1 MRSADNIKSSR
12 KDHPRSGQPNNMV
25 IGKETFSSSAFQI
38 MLSSATRKGQ
48 VTCIGLKRKKS
59 KSRQTRS
66 SFAFFDLNNKNLVPY
81 NIKSFLRNSVS
92 PYDVRSFGQS
102 VSADGSINGANSLS
116 FIEDGLH
123 SGSSFHDDRYNRLPP
138 VLDLSFR
145 WQRGNPKSLDYSQG
159 SAKLHKTKK
168 YRDEYHFLTP
178 EKIQSSLYLRNS
190 WNWLSWNIEKKNP
203 VTGRIARSLQRAG
216 ICILL
221 GGFTG
226 FLPYKEYTMR
236 NRLISNY
243 EGDLS
248 SFQIL
253 ALKKNNLN
261 CILSKDRVTSSYN
274 RRWNKI

>member
-1 MRSADNIKSSR
+1 MKNIFPKNILTNCLNGDILTGLTQEALCLFVKEINKQLRAPIILSLETYERSYIIYESLLLLHDIS
-12 KDHPRSGQPNNMV
+12 V
-25 IGKETFSSSAFQI
+25 
-38 MLSSATRKGQ
+38 
-48 VTCIGLKRKKS
+48 
-59 KSRQTRS
+59 
-66 SFAFFDLNNKNLVPY
+66 FFY
-81 NIKSFLRNSVS
+81 
-92 PYDVRSFGQS
+92 
-102 VSADGSINGANSLS
+102 
-116 FIEDGLH
+116 
-123 SGSSFHDDRYNRLPP
+123 
-138 VLDLSFR
+138 
-145 WQRGNPKSLDYSQG
+145 
-159 SAKLHKTKK
+159 
-168 YRDEYHFLTP
+168 P
-178 EKIQSSLYLRNS
+178 EKDRAEMIPGFISHRERYRQDVLFNL
-190 WNWLSWNIEKKNP
+190 IEKKNP

-274 RRWNKI
+274 RR

>member
-1 MRSADNIKSSR
+1 MKPSSLLLSTSKNRYSHKNQIRSADNIKSSR
-12 KDHPRSGQPNNMV
+12 RDHPRSGQPNNMV

-123 SGSSFHDDRYNRLPP
+123 SGSSFHDDRHNRLPP

-145 WQRGNPKSLDYSQG
+145 
-159 SAKLHKTKK
+159 
-168 YRDEYHFLTP
+168 
-178 EKIQSSLYLRNS
+178 
-190 WNWLSWNIEKKNP
+190 
-203 VTGRIARSLQRAG
+203 
-216 ICILL
+216 
-221 GGFTG
+221 
-226 FLPYKEYTMR
+226 
-236 NRLISNY
+236 
-243 EGDLS
+243 
-248 SFQIL
+248 
-253 ALKKNNLN
+253 
-261 CILSKDRVTSSYN
+261 
-274 RRWNKI
+274 

>member
-1 MRSADNIKSSR
+1 
-12 KDHPRSGQPNNMV
+12 MV
-25 IGKETFSSSAFQI
+25 MGKETFSSSAFQM

-123 SGSSFHDDRYNRLPP
+123 SGSSFHDDRHNRLPP

>member
-1 MRSADNIKSSR
+1 MKPSSLLLSTSKNRYSHKNQNPKKVNIQ
-12 KDHPRSGQPNNMV
+12 PSGRDKHSKPNNIVM
-25 IGKETFSSSAFQI
+25 GKETFSSSAFQM

-81 NIKSFLRNSVS
+81 NIKSFLRCDSH
-92 PYDVRSFGQS
+92 PQG
-102 VSADGSINGANSLS
+102 
-116 FIEDGLH
+116 GLLD
-123 SGSSFHDDRYNRLPP
+123 SGSSFHNDRYNRLPP

-145 WQRGNPKSLDYSQG
+145 WQRENPKSLDYSQG
-159 SAKLHKTKK
+159 SVKLHKTKK
-168 YRDEYHFLTP
+168 YRDQYHFLTP

-203 VTGRIARSLQRAG
+203 VTGRISRSLQRAG